1 MSESVEVTRARV
13 DSFEGFHEAV
23 HGSHVDVMQLQR
35 GKFRG
40 MLTHVGIG
48 NFSLSI
54 GSFSTGIR
62 TQRTSKE
69 QKLIVG
75 MLLESSNRVT
85 HWSYDMQPGDVL
97 VIPPSIDHDGRFFGA
112 SSYAAIRL
120 DLTDVA
126 GIFGGETDLADP
138 ATWAVK
144 NLYKA
149 DPRLSA
155 VAIHR
160 LRKIVSRLA
169 DPNVD
174 LPEQSADFWR
184 RSITDAMMATVL
196 HSLPSD
202 SAGPHMSAI
211 GLVRNVENYIDT
223 VGARP
228 VHISEICTEFAV
240 SRRSLHRAF
249 DEVLGMGPVTFL
261 RYKRLCD
268 IHSILRESD
277 PAQTTVA
284 KVAIQHGFI
293 ELGRFAHYYRT
304 LFGEHPSETLR
315 SPSGRFTAARNGA
328 KLHGAHSRRSS
339 L

>member
-1 MSESVEVTRARV
+1 MKSELSVITTRV
-13 DSFEGFHEAV
+13 NDFEGFREAV
-23 HGSHVDVMQLQR
+23 HGSHVDVMQLER
-35 GKFRG
+35 GKLHG
-40 MLTHVGIG
+40 SLTHIGIG

-54 GSFSTGIR
+54 GSFSAGIR
-62 TQRTSKE
+62 TQRTSEE

-126 GIFGGETDLADP
+126 SIFGGETDLADP
-138 ATWAVK
+138 ATWTVK
-144 NLYKA
+144 NHHKA
-149 DPRLSA
+149 SPRLGA
-155 VAIHR
+155 VAIDR
-160 LRKIVSRLA
+160 LREIVSRLA

-174 LPEQSADFWR
+174 LPDQSADFWR

-196 HSLPSD
+196 HSLPAD
-202 SAGPHMSAI
+202 SAGPHISAI
-211 GLVRNVENYIDT
+211 GLVRNVENYIDMAD
-223 VGARP
+223 ARP
-228 VHISEICTEFAV
+228 VHISEICAEFAV

-261 RYKRLCD
+261 RCKRLCD
-268 IHSILRESD
+268 IHSILRDSD
-277 PAQTTVA
+277 PGQTTVA
-284 KVAIQHGFI
+284 RVEIQHGFI
-293 ELGRFAHYYRT
+293 ELGRFAHYYHT

-315 SPSGRFTAARNGA
+315 SPSGRFTALPAAMVRASNT
-328 KLHGAHSRRSS
+328 RQDIRV
-339 L
+339 

>member
-1 MSESVEVTRARV
+1 MSELSVTTARV
-13 DSFEGFHEAV
+13 NDFEGFREAV
-23 HGSHVDVMQLQR
+23 HGSHVDVMQLER
-35 GKFRG
+35 GKLRG
-40 MLTHVGIG
+40 ALTHVRIG

-54 GSFSTGIR
+54 GSFSAGIR

-75 MLLESSNRVT
+75 MLLGSSNRVT

-138 ATWAVK
+138 ETWTVK
-144 NLYKA
+144 NHYKA
-149 DPRLSA
+149 NPRLGA
-155 VAIHR
+155 VAVQR
-160 LRKIVSRLA
+160 LRKIVSCLSN
-169 DPNVD
+169 PNIK

-184 RSITDAMMATVL
+184 RSITDAMMATVT
-196 HSLPSD
+196 HALP
-202 SAGPHMSAI
+202 AETTGPPVSAI
-211 GLVRNVENYIDT
+211 RLFQNVERYVDSIG
-223 VGARP
+223 VRP
-228 VHISEICTEFAV
+228 VHISEICTEFGV

-268 IHSILRESD
+268 VHCVLRESD
-277 PAQTTVA
+277 PAEITVA
-284 KVAIQHGFI
+284 EVALRHGFI
-293 ELGRFAHYYRT
+293 ELGRFAHYYHT
-304 LFGEHPSETLR
+304 LFGEHPSATLR
-315 SPSGRFTAARNGA
+315 ARSGRIPKSHTAMFQN
-328 KLHGAHSRRSS
+328 S
-339 L
+339 LASG

>member
-1 MSESVEVTRARV
+1 MSELSVTTARV
-13 DSFEGFHEAV
+13 NDFEGFREAV
-23 HGSHVDVMQLQR
+23 HGSHVDVMQLER
-35 GKFRG
+35 GRLRG
-40 MLTHVGIG
+40 SLTHIGIG
-48 NFSLSI
+48 NFSLSV
-54 GSFSTGIR
+54 GSFSAGIR

-75 MLLESSNRVT
+75 MLLESRNRVT

-126 GIFGGETDLADP
+126 SIFGGETDLADP
-138 ATWAVK
+138 ATWTVK
-144 NLYKA
+144 NHYKA
-149 DPRLSA
+149 NRRLGA
-155 VAIHR
+155 VAIRR
-160 LRKIVSRLA
+160 LRQIVSRLA
-169 DPNVD
+169 DPNID
-174 LPEQSADFWR
+174 LPDQSSDFWR

-196 HSLPSD
+196 HSLPSEN
-202 SAGPHMSAI
+202 ARPHTSAI

-223 VGARP
+223 AGARP
-228 VHISEICTEFAV
+228 VHISEICAELAV

-249 DEVLGMGPVTFL
+249 DDVLGMGPVTFL
-261 RYKRLCD
+261 RHKRLCD

-293 ELGRFAHYYRT
+293 ELGRFAHYYHA
-304 LFGEHPSETLR
+304 LFGEHPSKTLQ
-315 SPSGRFTAARNGA
+315 SPSGRFTASPAA
-328 KLHGAHSRRSS
+328 WSEQASHGRAI
-339 L
+339 